1 MKIIL
6 LGPPGSGKGTQAKY
20 ICEKFNIKQ
29 ISTGDILRTA
39 IKAKT
44 DIGNQVEKIINSGK
58 LVSDEIMI
66 TLVKD
71 RIKEKDCENGYL
83 LDGFPRTIAQAEALK
98 KAQIKINIVIEI
110 TVNDKEIISRISGR
124 RVHQS
129 SGRTYHIK
137 FNPPKITDK
146 DNQTGENIIQR
157 DDDKESVVRER
168 LNIYRQQTKPLTKY
182 YIDYAKQEHLKF
194 FVINGVGALKVVE
207 NRISTALL

>member
-137 FNPPKITDK
+137 FNPPKIKNVD
-146 DNQTGENIIQR
+146 DDTGEELIIR
-157 DDDKESVVRER
+157 PDDEEATVRKR
-168 LNIYRQQTKPLTKY
+168 LEIYHSDTSPL
-182 YIDYAKQEHLKF
+182 IDYYQLQI
-194 FVINGVGALKVVE
+194 FVKIMVY
-207 NRISTALL
+207 